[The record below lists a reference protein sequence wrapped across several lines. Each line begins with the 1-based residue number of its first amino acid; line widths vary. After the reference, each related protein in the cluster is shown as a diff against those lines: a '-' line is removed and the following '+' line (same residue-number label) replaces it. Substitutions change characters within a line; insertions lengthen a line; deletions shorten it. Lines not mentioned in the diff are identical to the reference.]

1 MPSTDIAT
9 LSAVELESQL
19 LLEAQDAISTAQEQ
33 VMRDDIERAIVEHY
47 EKRAKKLME
56 RIWKDCKKR
65 TKHRYTTKN
74 EYSSDKRTCRTCH
87 YPERR
92 RAGYDDD
99 WKFDK
104 AAAISGISK
113 IGQQLRQADRE
124 AGIEWIP

>member
-9 LSAVELESQL
+9 LSASELESQL
-19 LLEAQDAISTAQEQ
+19 LLEARDAISTAQEQ
-33 VMRDDIERAIVEHY
+33 VMRDDIEKKIVEHY
-47 EKRAKKLME
+47 EQRAEKLMK

-65 TKHRYTTKN
+65 TKHRT
-74 EYSSDKRTCRTCH
+74 SIRSWSCSDKRTCRTCH

-92 RAGYDDD
+92 RAGYDDN